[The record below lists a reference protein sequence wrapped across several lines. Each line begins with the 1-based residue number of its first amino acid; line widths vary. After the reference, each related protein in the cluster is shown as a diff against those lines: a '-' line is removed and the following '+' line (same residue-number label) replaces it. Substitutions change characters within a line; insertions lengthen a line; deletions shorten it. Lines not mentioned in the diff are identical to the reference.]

1 MWTTSRR
8 RHLVVAGVG
17 LGLVVICGLIARN
30 GRVGGAERHVFRAIN
45 DLPAWLYRPLWV
57 FQQFGNLFVAL
68 GIGVTIALILR
79 RWWVAAAVVG
89 AVGLKLA
96 GERAVKQV
104 VARSRPGTTVGA
116 IHARGNVPL
125 HGLSFVSGHSVIVT
139 AVATLLTPVLRGN
152 WKLVPW
158 VFVVLNGVARV
169 YVGAHNPLD
178 VIGGAGLGLLI
189 GGILNVFVAPV
200 DERPRVARNIG
211 GRGSDRGAVSVGA
224 VALPTRQRPA

>member
-1 MWTTSRR
+1 
-8 RHLVVAGVG
+8 VVAAAG
-17 LGLVVICGLIARN
+17 LLLLVACGLVARN
-30 GRVGGAERHVFRAIN
+30 GRVGAVERHVFRAIN

-68 GIGVTIALILR
+68 AIGVVVALLLR

-89 AVGLKLA
+89 AVGLKLV
-96 GERAVKQV
+96 GERTVKQV
-104 VARSRPGTTVGA
+104 VERSRPGTTIGN

-139 AVATLLTPVLRGN
+139 AVATLLTPVLRGH

-158 VFVVLNGVARV
+158 VFVVLNGVARI

-178 VIGGAGLGLLI
+178 VIGGAGLGLFI

-200 DERPRVARNIG
+200 DERSGPTGDIH
-211 GRGSDRGAVSVGA
+211 GRGRERGAVSVGA
-224 VALPTRQRPA
+224 DALPIRQRPA

>member
-1 MWTTSRR
+1 MWTRSRR
-8 RHLVVAGVG
+8 RHLVVAAVG
-17 LGLVVICGLIARN
+17 LGLLVSCGLIARN
-30 GRVGGAERHVFRAIN
+30 GHVGSAERHVFRAIN
-45 DLPAWLYRPLWV
+45 NLPAGLYRPLWV

-68 GIGVTIALILR
+68 AIGVVVAVLLR

-89 AVGLKLA
+89 AAGLKLV
-96 GERAVKQV
+96 GERTVKQV
-104 VARSRPGTTVGA
+104 VERSRPGTTIGA

-139 AVATLLTPVLRGN
+139 AVATLLTPVLHGN

-189 GGILNVFVAPV
+189 GGILNVFVAPAG
-200 DERPRVARNIG
+200 ERPGRAGNVS
-211 GRGSDRGAVSVGA
+211 GRGGDRPAVPVGA
-224 VALPTRQRPA
+224 GDLPTGQRPA